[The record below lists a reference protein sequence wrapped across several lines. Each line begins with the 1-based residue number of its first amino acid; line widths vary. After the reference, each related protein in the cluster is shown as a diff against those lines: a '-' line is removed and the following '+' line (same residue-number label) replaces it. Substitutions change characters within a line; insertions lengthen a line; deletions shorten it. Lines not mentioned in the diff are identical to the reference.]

1 MPLPDR
7 GWSMSVKLETV
18 SRIIGG
24 VADSTDS
31 VLGYLHRSPNILSWS
46 LYPGHGNHFR
56 PGRPDS
62 TREAT
67 SDIPVF

>member
-46 LYPGHGNHFR
+46 LYGPSKLTGTSLL
-56 PGRPDS
+56 PDNS
-62 TREAT
+62 E
-67 SDIPVF
+67 

>member
-24 VADSTDS
+24 VAD
-31 VLGYLHRSPNILSWS
+31 
-46 LYPGHGNHFR
+46 GHNDTR
-56 PGRPDS
+56 VICYSSSGRY
-62 TREAT
+62 AQA
-67 SDIPVF
+67 